1 VVKWAEEFRGKKQ
14 TPWLSL
20 QGGATLVLATLNQ
33 PVDPTLALTAE
44 SETWQVVKDSQDITD
59 FEAFLAKFPDGDYAL
74 AAKLKLKQLRPK
86 VELIPIK
93 PTVTKPKIEVEAENI
108 NQTVDLGTKNR
119 LTDFL
124 SKQNKPRTIIYA
136 IDISSSM
143 LNLNPLRLTRV
154 RTILQDSLRELE
166 TEDRFNILT
175 FGEEVKYWRDHY
187 ASATQELK
195 AEATI
200 HFDTL
205 VPKKTAQASDTDM
218 LYALKS
224 MSTDDPSII
233 VLFSDGILTTAGIPD
248 SGKIKNEV
256 PAGTKVFAMGAEM
269 SADFPGA
276 VIMRTL
282 AEQSEGEFWLVGESE
297 EQKPNQQ
304 AQVMT
309 SLRDSALSSRRRT
322 QATQV
327 TSTQQPQKI
336 TWQKDGAKMV
346 LIPGGS
352 FEMGDA
358 MNEAEAWMKDSRP
371 VHTVDL
377 DGFYMD
383 VNEVTVG
390 QFKRFVNQSGYDWWS
405 DNDNG
410 WDEVAK
416 YSRSDNHPMIY
427 VSWNDATAYA
437 KWAGK
442 RLPTE
447 AEWEYAARGKL
458 AGKRYP
464 WGSENAD
471 GSQGNFA
478 DKSAAVD
485 WANADV
491 DDGYATCSPVG
502 SYRPN
507 SYGLYDMAGNVWE
520 WCTDWYDKDYYE
532 NSPAKN
538 PQGAS
543 AGTFQVMRSKSHRVL
558 RGGSW
563 HQPYYALRVALRNG
577 KHDPNEYSHQVG
589 FRCASSSLPSSAFTI
604 SSINFALPS
613 PDHRTSLMKQ
623 RQLLGQMKMEQR
635 IQIHKEQSQ
644 SQPSKAVGKRFYNIT
659 GIDLGRGILH
669 EPKLP
674 KVVGKVQGGV
684 VRLSFVVKPNGTV
697 YQVRIIENHAGEL
710 GPKARIFVSQIIFNK
725 LASNLPQQDDSGEI
739 AVQFEQQ

>member
-1 VVKWAEEFRGKKQ
+1 
-14 TPWLSL
+14 
-20 QGGATLVLATLNQ
+20 VLATLNQ

-346 LIPGGS
+346 LIPAGS
-352 FEMGDA
+352 FQMGDSK
-358 MNEAEAWMKDSRP
+358 NEPDSGMKRLRP
-371 VHTVDL
+371 VHTVEL
-377 DGFYMD
+377 DRFYMD
-383 VNEVTVG
+383 VHEVTVG
-390 QFKRFVNQSGYDWWS
+390 QFREFVNQSGYKYGGNWNVVATYS
-405 DNDNG
+405 PG
-410 WDEVAK
+410 DE
-416 YSRSDNHPMIY
+416 YPM
-427 VSWNDATAYA
+427 VEVTWNDVAAYA

-447 AEWEYAARGKL
+447 AEWEYAARGGL
-458 AGKRYP
+458 IGKRYP
-464 WGSENAD
+464 WGDEITHDDANYN
-471 GSQGNFA
+471 GTGGK
-478 DKSAAVD
+478 DKWD
-485 WANADV
+485 K
-491 DDGYATCSPVG
+491 CSPVG
-502 SYRPN
+502 SFEPN
-507 SYGLYDMAGNVWE
+507 EYGLYDTAGNVWE
-520 WCTDWYDKDYYE
+520 WCADRY
-532 NSPAKN
+532 
-538 PQGAS
+538 G
-543 AGTFQVMRSKSHRVL
+543 GFRGVRS
-558 RGGSW
+558 GSW
-563 HQPYYALRVALRNG
+563 NSVSNGLRVAYSS
-577 KHDPNEYSHQVG
+577 HDDLDVRTFDLG
-589 FRCASSSLPSSAFTI
+589 FRCVSSSLPSGAFTI